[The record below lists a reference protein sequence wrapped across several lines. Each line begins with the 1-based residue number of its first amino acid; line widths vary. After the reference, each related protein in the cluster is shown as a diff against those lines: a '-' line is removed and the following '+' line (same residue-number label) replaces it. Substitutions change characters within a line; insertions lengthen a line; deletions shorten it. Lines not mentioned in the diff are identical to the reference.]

1 MQSQSEEIK
10 SKLDIVDVI
19 REYVNIKPAGVNFRA
34 CCPFHNEKTPSFI
47 VSPDKQIWHCFGCG
61 KGGDIFSFVME
72 IENIDF
78 FETLKVLAPKAGVI
92 LKRENPL
99 INSKRNRLY
108 DIVELSKK
116 YFQKVLEGKLG
127 EEALIYLENRN
138 LKTETIKEWEIGY
151 SNDNWDDLILFLKG
165 RGFKEEDI
173 FLSGMSVRK
182 EGTNRFYNRFRG
194 RIMFPINDAGGNTLG
209 FTGRLTPEKEK
220 VEKMGKYV
228 NSPQTMIFDKS
239 KILYGLDKAK
249 IYIKNYDSAIIV
261 EGQMDVITAHQS
273 GIKNV
278 IASSGTALT
287 SEQIKLLQRYTN
299 NFIFSLDSDEA
310 GQTAIGRGEEVI
322 RESDYKE
329 VIFSNRDGKMQRY
342 IDPSLSYQINIKVL
356 EIPGG
361 KDPDES
367 LKNNPEDFKKAISE
381 AKPIMK
387 YYFENVFNSIDI
399 STSEGRR
406 MAAKRILAKIIKLGD
421 KIEQD
426 YWLKKLSQKIDIN
439 ENILREAISLNR
451 EKIKIN
457 RNDFSGNDK
466 KKIIISREEKL
477 SETLISLLLK
487 FPLMLDFVTNNF
499 QPEQLVGING
509 QLLYKNLLLYYNNI
523 IENNPVNIN
532 IDSFF
537 RDFSQWLKDI
547 NIGTQVNSNINE
559 DQPKMLNRLALL
571 GDEEFYEYDNLKAK
585 NEIIKIIS
593 HLKKNYLLK
602 RMKEIESLIREAEDL
617 KDESTLKELLEEF
630 KLLSGEIKVL

>member
-617 KDESTLKELLEEF
+617 KDERTLKELLEEF